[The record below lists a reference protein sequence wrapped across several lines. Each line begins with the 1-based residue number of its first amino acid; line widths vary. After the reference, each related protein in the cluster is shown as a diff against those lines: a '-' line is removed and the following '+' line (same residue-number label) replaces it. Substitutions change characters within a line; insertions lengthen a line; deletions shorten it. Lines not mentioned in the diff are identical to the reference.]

1 MITGTEFGN
10 RISSADPLE
19 IIKSMDE
26 LSVLKKKDVDPRKHL
41 QPLKFLLEKN
51 FHEDARKGI
60 LSIILLLREEEI
72 NKKGI

>member
-26 LSVLKKKDVDPRKHL
+26 LSVLKKKDVDPKETSTAVKILVRK
-41 QPLKFLLEKN
+41 E
-51 FHEDARKGI
+51 
-60 LSIILLLREEEI
+60 LS
-72 NKKGI
+72 